1 MKSRFFKNPCRCVNQ
16 IGKPELRYQRKQKQ
30 ININVQASRSQR
42 AYGIRQYLG
51 IQYSMSEERKTEL
64 LRNFV
69 GWFLDHQTSDE
80 GLFRDLHVEIGMTK
94 KELHDYGIDIDK
106 QFEQAEKEHEKEVD
120 EATDMITAEDIVEQ
134 AVYAANAP
142 ECCADKHA
150 EYILSMLGANI
161 VDEDMYHDEDECP
174 NIRQAVIESV
184 KTEYDLYEGELMKGT
199 PETVYAHSHET
210 TVKSYLRDTICE
222 DCELDGEAYRALY
235 EDKGNILRDLHED
248 YISEPEA
255 SMATLDDP
263 SGIY

>member
-106 QFEQAEKEHEKEVD
+106 QFEQAEK
-120 EATDMITAEDIVEQ
+120 
-134 AVYAANAP
+134 
-142 ECCADKHA
+142 
-150 EYILSMLGANI
+150 
-161 VDEDMYHDEDECP
+161 
-174 NIRQAVIESV
+174 
-184 KTEYDLYEGELMKGT
+184 
-199 PETVYAHSHET
+199 
-210 TVKSYLRDTICE
+210 
-222 DCELDGEAYRALY
+222 
-235 EDKGNILRDLHED
+235 
-248 YISEPEA
+248 
-255 SMATLDDP
+255 
-263 SGIY
+263 

>member
-1 MKSRFFKNPCRCVNQ
+1 MNQ

-120 EATDMITAEDIVEQ
+120 EATDMITAEDIVDKRYMRRTPPN
-134 AVYAANAP
+134 AVQISTP
-142 ECCADKHA
+142 S
-150 EYILSMLGANI
+150 ILLSMLGANL

-174 NIRQAVIESV
+174 NIRQAVI
-184 KTEYDLYEGELMKGT
+184 
-199 PETVYAHSHET
+199 
-210 TVKSYLRDTICE
+210 
-222 DCELDGEAYRALY
+222 
-235 EDKGNILRDLHED
+235 
-248 YISEPEA
+248 
-255 SMATLDDP
+255 
-263 SGIY
+263 